1 MGALLPRLTLAA
13 LATVALS
20 SSANAAVTLTTYTA
34 GPGGSAPGEH
44 VADSFDSGP
53 ASGFTFT
60 GGSVVQGS
68 SGNNYQ
74 APAGD
79 TTQYLAILGKGF
91 ATLTTPA
98 AIAELSVYIGSIDS
112 YNSISFYNTAS
123 TLVSTFSGSDL
134 LAKQGAP
141 GDGRFYFDLTG
152 QNIGSVVFGSG
163 LNSFEFD
170 DIQATVPEP
179 GVWAML
185 LLGMGGLGYALRR
198 RRDNGLGLAT

>member
-1 MGALLPRLTLAA
+1 MGAVIPRLTLAA
-13 LATVALS
+13 VAAFALS
-20 SSANAAVTLTTYTA
+20 SSANAAVTLTAYTA
-34 GPGGSAPGEH
+34 GSGGSAAGEQL
-44 VADSFDSGP
+44 VDSFDSAP
-53 ASGFTFT
+53 ASGFTFA
-60 GGSVVQGS
+60 GGTIVQGS
-68 SGNNYQ
+68 SSNNYE

-79 TTQYLAILGKGF
+79 ASKYLAILGSGF

-98 AIAELSVYIGSIDS
+98 PITELSVYIGSIDS
-112 YNSISFYNTAS
+112 YNSISFYNTAN

-163 LNSFEFD
+163 QNSLEFD
-170 DIQATVPEP
+170 DIQAAIPEP
-179 GVWAML
+179 GVWAMM

-198 RRDNGLGLAT
+198 RSHNGLVPAA